1 MDQRQE
7 TSSFKPQQSSKK
19 NL

>member
-19 NL
+19 NV